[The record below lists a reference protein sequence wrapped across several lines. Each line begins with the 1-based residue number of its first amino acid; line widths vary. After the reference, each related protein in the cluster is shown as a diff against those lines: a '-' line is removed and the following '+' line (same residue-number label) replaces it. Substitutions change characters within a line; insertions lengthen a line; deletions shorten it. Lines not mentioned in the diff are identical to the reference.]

1 MRSKQLLRHQ
11 RALRVCELLAQQ
23 CDADGE
29 LLLVG
34 GVAEYSILPLAT
46 LQLLAGVLYSN
57 ALSVQY
63 FGSLLQRL
71 LAARLAKVCM
81 SDSNASYPLKYDCEP
96 NLAVA
101 SAFALSLAV
110 CWPGASLSA

>member
-1 MRSKQLLRHQ
+1 MIEGHDVEGTLSSCRRCFENKTCTSNHK
-11 RALRVCELLAQQ
+11 APP
-23 CDADGE
+23 
-29 LLLVG
+29 LVG

-57 ALSVQY
+57 VLSVQY

-81 SDSNASYPLKYDCEP
+81 SDSNASYPLRYD
-96 NLAVA
+96 
-101 SAFALSLAV
+101 
-110 CWPGASLSA
+110 

>member
-1 MRSKQLLRHQ
+1 MMWRGHCAVLEDVLKTRRTSNHK
-11 RALRVCELLAQQ
+11 APP
-23 CDADGE
+23 
-29 LLLVG
+29 LVG